1 MKIKKMTATF
11 GVLDHAV
18 LIPGEGLTVITAPNE
33 AGKSTWAGFLKA
45 MFYGIDTRERDKAG
59 HLADKNRYQPWSGA
73 PMEGELQLE
82 WECQDITLRRF
93 AAKGSPFSGFEAV
106 YTASGDPVPGLT
118 SANVGA
124 AILGVGREVY
134 LRSAFVGQGKAAVTP
149 NGELEARIAALAT
162 SGQED
167 VSYSTVERTLKDWRN
182 RRRANRSNGL
192 LPELE
197 EELAQAEQA
206 LQDMGRIRAQAQAD
220 QERLASLEAEQQ
232 RLKDDVALWDRIE
245 KHDLNRRYG
254 QALADQ
260 EAAQAAL
267 DALSPPAPE
276 MDGWTAQEAREWAQQ
291 EQEQYQ
297 AAVDERRKL
306 QEQRD
311 AIQAASQKKARI
323 AVILAAVLA
332 AAGIVLGVLGGLGL
346 EAHRLPAALSGQV
359 QAVLQEF
366 QHLPHG
372 PIRPVAQQVGQADGE
387 GGLGRSQGPG
397 PAKAVL
403 KDLKPDAAA
412 VVGIGEEK
420 GEFHIAH
427 PEDPA
432 LGEVLL
438 QLPGGLVEEGVPHLV
453 AEAAVDVGKLLE
465 AQQDDVEPLPA
476 GQAEGELIAEAVAVA
491 HAGEA
496 VQLHPSALEADVE
509 DEVGHGDDG
518 AVEKDLGVEPLE
530 DHEQHHQRGEGAHD
544 VDYAPADAPAV
555 AEVAHHQGQELHGEE
570 AVAQGVEGPALV
582 GVLVIKVEEDAAP
595 EVPEHCGGEEQD
607 QDDEQPPGL
616 AEAAAVVDMLQDE
629 IKEVGC
635 HHRGH
640 DDDHEEIEAVEEQV
654 EPQGQVEGV
663 VDGEDTQD
671 VEQDGAH
678 GEPQAD
684 LVHLSTVGGRLL
696 LTAVGEHQQR
706 QNDGGEQLR

>member
-18 LIPGEGLTVITAPNE
+18 LTPGEGLTVIIAPNE

-93 AAKGSPFSGFEAV
+93 AAKGSPFSGVEAV

-346 EAHRLPAALSGQV
+346 ATQLPPEVCFYTLLAAFAALIWRNRTLMDAQRKLDGLELPDPPQSQDWSGQAQAHADYLARQERLELELRHASQRVDDLAAQGGRAFDTLEYLTPPARSRVDTAARLARVEAEIAQRRQVLAQSQGRLEQLGNSEEAQARASQLEGHRLVRLGEYDALELAMKVLSDANDELRQRFSPALNQEAARILSALTGGRY
-359 QAVLQEF
+359 
-366 QHLPHG
+366 QHLTLS
-372 PIRPVAQQVGQADGE
+372 RDFSAQA
-387 GGLGRSQGPG
+387 GPG
-397 PAKAVL
+397 N
-403 KDLKPDAAA
+403 
-412 VVGIGEEK
+412 
-420 GEFHIAH
+420 
-427 PEDPA
+427 A
-432 LGEVLL
+432 LPRSALYLSAGTLDQL
-438 QLPGGLVEEGVPHLV
+438 YLALRLAICQLTLPGIPLVLDD
-453 AEAAVDVGKLLE
+453 ALANFDDQRLDLALTFLE
-465 AQQDDVEPLPA
+465 
-476 GQAEGELIAEAVAVA
+476 
-491 HAGEA
+491 
-496 VQLHPSALEADVE
+496 QL
-509 DEVGHGDDG
+509 G
-518 AVEKDLGVEPLE
+518 
-530 DHEQHHQRGEGAHD
+530 
-544 VDYAPADAPAV
+544 
-555 AEVAHHQGQELHGEE
+555 
-570 AVAQGVEGPALV
+570 
-582 GVLVIKVEEDAAP
+582 
-595 EVPEHCGGEEQD
+595 
-607 QDDEQPPGL
+607 
-616 AEAAAVVDMLQDE
+616 
-629 IKEVGC
+629 
-635 HHRGH
+635 
-640 DDDHEEIEAVEEQV
+640 
-654 EPQGQVEGV
+654 
-663 VDGEDTQD
+663 
-671 VEQDGAH
+671 
-678 GEPQAD
+678 
-684 LVHLSTVGGRLL
+684 
-696 LTAVGEHQQR
+696 QQR
-706 QNDGGEQLR
+706 QVLLFSCQHREESWACAHQIPALTLGGGSQH

>member
-346 EAHRLPAALSGQV
+346 ATQLPPEVCFYTLLAAFAALIWRNRTLMDAQRKLDGLELPDPPQSQDWSGQAQAHADYLARQERLELELRHASQRVDDLAAQGGRAFDTLEYLPPPARSRVDTAARLARVEAEIAQRRQVLAQSQGRLEQLGNPERSASQSFPARRAASGPAGGIRRAGAGHESPVGRQRRAAPALLPRSQPGGSPYPVRPHRRAVPAPHPEPGLLRPGRAGERPAPLCPVPVRRDPGSALPGPPAGHLPAHPARDSLGAGRRAGQ
-359 QAVLQEF
+359 F
-366 QHLPHG
+366 
-372 PIRPVAQQVGQADGE
+372 R
-387 GGLGRSQGPG
+387 RSAAGPG
-397 PAKAVL
+397 P
-403 KDLKPDAAA
+403 DLPGTAGTAAA
-412 VVGIGEEK
+412 S
-420 GEFHIAH
+420 
-427 PEDPA
+427 PA
-432 LGEVLL
+432 LF
-438 QLPGGLVEEGVPHLV
+438 
-453 AEAAVDVGKLLE
+453 
-465 AQQDDVEPLPA
+465 LPA
-476 GQAEGELIAEAVAVA
+476 QGGIL
-491 HAGEA
+491 G
-496 VQLHPSALEADVE
+496 LCPPDPRPHPRWRQSTLRKGNDY
-509 DEVGHGDDG
+509 GISHSNS
-518 AVEKDLGVEPLE
+518 
-530 DHEQHHQRGEGAHD
+530 HHRR
-544 VDYAPADAPAV
+544 PRRWR
-555 AEVAHHQGQELHGEE
+555 
-570 AVAQGVEGPALV
+570 GPAT
-582 GVLVIKVEEDAAP
+582 GVCRPAGPA
-595 EVPEHCGGEEQD
+595 
-607 QDDEQPPGL
+607 
-616 AEAAAVVDMLQDE
+616 
-629 IKEVGC
+629 
-635 HHRGH
+635 
-640 DDDHEEIEAVEEQV
+640 
-654 EPQGQVEGV
+654 
-663 VDGEDTQD
+663 
-671 VEQDGAH
+671 
-678 GEPQAD
+678 
-684 LVHLSTVGGRLL
+684 
-696 LTAVGEHQQR
+696 
-706 QNDGGEQLR
+706 

>member
-18 LIPGEGLTVITAPNE
+18 LTPGEGLTVITAPNE

-346 EAHRLPAALSGQV
+346 ATQLPPEVCFYTLLAAFAALIWRNRTLMDAQRKLDGLELPDPPQSQDWSGQAQAHADYLARQERLELELRHASQRVDDLAAQGGRAFDTLEYLTPPARSRVDTAARLARVEAEIAQRRQVLAQSQGRLEQLGNSEEAQARASQLEGHRLVRLGEYDALELAMKVLSDANDELRQRFSPALNQEAARILSALTGGRY
-359 QAVLQEF
+359 
-366 QHLPHG
+366 QHLTLS
-372 PIRPVAQQVGQADGE
+372 RDFSAQA
-387 GGLGRSQGPG
+387 GPG
-397 PAKAVL
+397 N
-403 KDLKPDAAA
+403 
-412 VVGIGEEK
+412 
-420 GEFHIAH
+420 
-427 PEDPA
+427 A
-432 LGEVLL
+432 LPRSALYLSAGTLDQL
-438 QLPGGLVEEGVPHLV
+438 YLALRLAICQLTLPGIPLVL
-453 AEAAVDVGKLLE
+453 
-465 AQQDDVEPLPA
+465 DD
-476 GQAEGELIAEAVAVA
+476 
-491 HAGEA
+491 
-496 VQLHPSALEADVE
+496 ALANF
-509 DEVGHGDDG
+509 DDQRL
-518 AVEKDLGVEPLE
+518 DL
-530 DHEQHHQRGEGAHD
+530 
-544 VDYAPADAPAV
+544 
-555 AEVAHHQGQELHGEE
+555 
-570 AVAQGVEGPALV
+570 ALTF
-582 GVLVIKVEEDAAP
+582 L
-595 EVPEHCGGEEQD
+595 
-607 QDDEQPPGL
+607 
-616 AEAAAVVDMLQDE
+616 
-629 IKEVGC
+629 
-635 HHRGH
+635 
-640 DDDHEEIEAVEEQV
+640 
-654 EPQGQVEGV
+654 
-663 VDGEDTQD
+663 
-671 VEQDGAH
+671 
-678 GEPQAD
+678 
-684 LVHLSTVGGRLL
+684 
-696 LTAVGEHQQR
+696 
-706 QNDGGEQLR
+706 EQL

>member
-1 MKIKKMTATF
+1 MKIKRMTASF
-11 GVLDHAV
+11 GGLEGAR
-18 LIPGEGLTVITAPNE
+18 LELGPGLNVIQAPNE
-33 AGKSTWAGFLKA
+33 GGKSTWAGFLKA
-45 MFYGIDTRERDKAG
+45 MLYGIDTRDRDRKG
-59 HLADKNRYQPWSGA
+59 YLADKNRYQPWSGA

-332 AAGIVLGVLGGLGL
+332 AAGIVLGVLGGLGGIVYIIAGVSEWKFENGVAGFGFL
-346 EAHRLPAALSGQV
+346 ALAVMIFGQWKPTRIALAALLFG
-359 QAVLQEF
+359 F
-366 QHLPHG
+366 F
-372 PIRPVAQQVGQADGE
+372 R
-387 GGLGRSQGPG
+387 
-397 PAKAVL
+397 
-403 KDLKPDAAA
+403 
-412 VVGIGEEK
+412 
-420 GEFHIAH
+420 
-427 PEDPA
+427 A
-432 LGEVLL
+432 LGNVYSGFDLLSNLNLPSSVYNMLPYVISLVVLAFTS
-438 QLPGGLVEEGVPHLV
+438 QKSRAP
-453 AEAAVDVGKLLE
+453 K
-465 AQQDDVEPLPA
+465 
-476 GQAEGELIAEAVAVA
+476 AEGIPYDKA
-491 HAGEA
+491 
-496 VQLHPSALEADVE
+496 
-509 DEVGHGDDG
+509 
-518 AVEKDLGVEPLE
+518 
-530 DHEQHHQRGEGAHD
+530 R
-544 VDYAPADAPAV
+544 
-555 AEVAHHQGQELHGEE
+555 
-570 AVAQGVEGPALV
+570 
-582 GVLVIKVEEDAAP
+582 
-595 EVPEHCGGEEQD
+595 
-607 QDDEQPPGL
+607 
-616 AEAAAVVDMLQDE
+616 
-629 IKEVGC
+629 
-635 HHRGH
+635 R
-640 DDDHEEIEAVEEQV
+640 
-654 EPQGQVEGV
+654 
-663 VDGEDTQD
+663 
-671 VEQDGAH
+671 
-678 GEPQAD
+678 
-684 LVHLSTVGGRLL
+684 
-696 LTAVGEHQQR
+696 
-706 QNDGGEQLR
+706 

>member
-346 EAHRLPAALSGQV
+346 ATQLPPEVCFYTLLAAFAALIWRNRTLMDAQRKLDGLELPDPPQSQDWSGQA
-359 QAVLQEF
+359 QAHADYLARQERLELELRHASQRVDDLAAQGGRAFDTLEYLPPPARSRVDTAARLARVEAEIAQRRQVLAQSQGRLEQLGNPEEAQARASQLEGQRLVRLEEYDALELAMKVLSDANDELRQRFSPALNQEAARILSALTGGRY
-366 QHLPHG
+366 QHLTLS
-372 PIRPVAQQVGQADGE
+372 RDFSAQA
-387 GGLGRSQGPG
+387 GPG
-397 PAKAVL
+397 N
-403 KDLKPDAAA
+403 
-412 VVGIGEEK
+412 
-420 GEFHIAH
+420 
-427 PEDPA
+427 A
-432 LGEVLL
+432 LPRSALYLSAGTLDQL
-438 QLPGGLVEEGVPHLV
+438 YLALRLAICQLTLPGIPLVLDDALANFDPRWRQSTLRKGNDYGISHSNSHHRRPRRWRGPATGVCR
-453 AEAAVDVGKLLE
+453 
-465 AQQDDVEPLPA
+465 PA
-476 GQAEGELIAEAVAVA
+476 G
-491 HAGEA
+491 
-496 VQLHPSALEADVE
+496 
-509 DEVGHGDDG
+509 
-518 AVEKDLGVEPLE
+518 
-530 DHEQHHQRGEGAHD
+530 
-544 VDYAPADAPAV
+544 PA
-555 AEVAHHQGQELHGEE
+555 
-570 AVAQGVEGPALV
+570 
-582 GVLVIKVEEDAAP
+582 
-595 EVPEHCGGEEQD
+595 
-607 QDDEQPPGL
+607 
-616 AEAAAVVDMLQDE
+616 
-629 IKEVGC
+629 
-635 HHRGH
+635 
-640 DDDHEEIEAVEEQV
+640 
-654 EPQGQVEGV
+654 
-663 VDGEDTQD
+663 
-671 VEQDGAH
+671 
-678 GEPQAD
+678 
-684 LVHLSTVGGRLL
+684 
-696 LTAVGEHQQR
+696 
-706 QNDGGEQLR
+706 

>member
-167 VSYSTVERTLKDWRN
+167 VSYSTAERTLKDWRN

-346 EAHRLPAALSGQV
+346 ATQLPPEVCFYTLLAAFAALIWRNRTLMDAQRKLDGLELPDPPQSQDWSGQA
-359 QAVLQEF
+359 QAHADYLARQERLELELRHASQRVDDLAAQGGRAFDTLEYLPPPARSRVDTAARLARVEAEIAQRRQVLAQSQGRLEQLGNPEEAQARASQLEGQRLVRLEEYDALELAMKVLSDANDELRQRFSPALNQEAARILSALTGGRY
-366 QHLPHG
+366 QHLTLS
-372 PIRPVAQQVGQADGE
+372 RDFSAQA
-387 GGLGRSQGPG
+387 GPG
-397 PAKAVL
+397 N
-403 KDLKPDAAA
+403 
-412 VVGIGEEK
+412 
-420 GEFHIAH
+420 
-427 PEDPA
+427 A
-432 LGEVLL
+432 LPRSALYLSAGTLDQL
-438 QLPGGLVEEGVPHLV
+438 YLALRLAICQLTLPGIPLVLDD
-453 AEAAVDVGKLLE
+453 ALANFDDQRLDLALTFLE
-465 AQQDDVEPLPA
+465 
-476 GQAEGELIAEAVAVA
+476 
-491 HAGEA
+491 
-496 VQLHPSALEADVE
+496 QL
-509 DEVGHGDDG
+509 G
-518 AVEKDLGVEPLE
+518 
-530 DHEQHHQRGEGAHD
+530 
-544 VDYAPADAPAV
+544 
-555 AEVAHHQGQELHGEE
+555 
-570 AVAQGVEGPALV
+570 
-582 GVLVIKVEEDAAP
+582 
-595 EVPEHCGGEEQD
+595 
-607 QDDEQPPGL
+607 
-616 AEAAAVVDMLQDE
+616 
-629 IKEVGC
+629 
-635 HHRGH
+635 
-640 DDDHEEIEAVEEQV
+640 
-654 EPQGQVEGV
+654 
-663 VDGEDTQD
+663 
-671 VEQDGAH
+671 
-678 GEPQAD
+678 
-684 LVHLSTVGGRLL
+684 
-696 LTAVGEHQQR
+696 QQR
-706 QNDGGEQLR
+706 QVLLFSSQHREESWACAHQIPALTLGGGSQH

>member
-18 LIPGEGLTVITAPNE
+18 LTPGEGLTVIIAPNE

-297 AAVDERRKL
+297 AAVDEHRKL

-346 EAHRLPAALSGQV
+346 VTQLPPEVCFYTLLAAFAALIWRNRTLMDAQRKLDGLELPDPPQSQDWGGQA
-359 QAVLQEF
+359 QAHADYLARQERLELELRHAS
-366 QHLPHG
+366 QRVDDLAAQGGAGRG
-372 PIRPVAQQVGQADGE
+372 PLGFFPGGGAAPAPAPAPPQPIGHQVG
-387 GGLGRSQGPG
+387 PG
-397 PAKAVL
+397 
-403 KDLKPDAAA
+403 
-412 VVGIGEEK
+412 
-420 GEFHIAH
+420 
-427 PEDPA
+427 
-432 LGEVLL
+432 
-438 QLPGGLVEEGVPHLV
+438 
-453 AEAAVDVGKLLE
+453 
-465 AQQDDVEPLPA
+465 
-476 GQAEGELIAEAVAVA
+476 
-491 HAGEA
+491 
-496 VQLHPSALEADVE
+496 
-509 DEVGHGDDG
+509 
-518 AVEKDLGVEPLE
+518 
-530 DHEQHHQRGEGAHD
+530 
-544 VDYAPADAPAV
+544 
-555 AEVAHHQGQELHGEE
+555 
-570 AVAQGVEGPALV
+570 
-582 GVLVIKVEEDAAP
+582 
-595 EVPEHCGGEEQD
+595 
-607 QDDEQPPGL
+607 
-616 AEAAAVVDMLQDE
+616 
-629 IKEVGC
+629 
-635 HHRGH
+635 
-640 DDDHEEIEAVEEQV
+640 
-654 EPQGQVEGV
+654 
-663 VDGEDTQD
+663 
-671 VEQDGAH
+671 
-678 GEPQAD
+678 
-684 LVHLSTVGGRLL
+684 
-696 LTAVGEHQQR
+696 
-706 QNDGGEQLR
+706 

>member
-297 AAVDERRKL
+297 ACL
-306 QEQRD
+306 LYT
-311 AIQAASQKKARI
+311 S
-323 AVILAAVLA
+323 
-332 AAGIVLGVLGGLGL
+332 
-346 EAHRLPAALSGQV
+346 
-359 QAVLQEF
+359 
-366 QHLPHG
+366 
-372 PIRPVAQQVGQADGE
+372 
-387 GGLGRSQGPG
+387 
-397 PAKAVL
+397 
-403 KDLKPDAAA
+403 DAA
-412 VVGIGEEK
+412 
-420 GEFHIAH
+420 
-427 PEDPA
+427 
-432 LGEVLL
+432 
-438 QLPGGLVEEGVPHLV
+438 
-453 AEAAVDVGKLLE
+453 
-465 AQQDDVEPLPA
+465 
-476 GQAEGELIAEAVAVA
+476 
-491 HAGEA
+491 
-496 VQLHPSALEADVE
+496 
-509 DEVGHGDDG
+509 DE
-518 AVEKDLGVEPLE
+518 
-530 DHEQHHQRGEGAHD
+530 
-544 VDYAPADAPAV
+544 
-555 AEVAHHQGQELHGEE
+555 
-570 AVAQGVEGPALV
+570 
-582 GVLVIKVEEDAAP
+582 
-595 EVPEHCGGEEQD
+595 
-607 QDDEQPPGL
+607 
-616 AEAAAVVDMLQDE
+616 
-629 IKEVGC
+629 
-635 HHRGH
+635 
-640 DDDHEEIEAVEEQV
+640 
-654 EPQGQVEGV
+654 
-663 VDGEDTQD
+663 
-671 VEQDGAH
+671 
-678 GEPQAD
+678 
-684 LVHLSTVGGRLL
+684 
-696 LTAVGEHQQR
+696 
-706 QNDGGEQLR
+706 

>member
-18 LIPGEGLTVITAPNE
+18 LTPGEGLTVIIAPNE

-192 LPELE
+192 LPELD

-346 EAHRLPAALSGQV
+346 ATQLPPEVCFYTLLAAFAALIWRNRTLMDAQRKLDGLELPDPPQSQDWSGQAQAHADYLARQERLELELRHASQRVDDLAAQGGRAFDTLEYLTPPARSRVDTAARLARVEAEIAQRRQVLAQSQGRLEQLGNSEEAQARASQLEGHRLVRLGEYDALELAMKVLSDANDELRQRFSPALNQEAARILSALTGGRY
-359 QAVLQEF
+359 
-366 QHLPHG
+366 QHLTLS
-372 PIRPVAQQVGQADGE
+372 RDFSAQA
-387 GGLGRSQGPG
+387 GPG
-397 PAKAVL
+397 MPC
-403 KDLKPDAAA
+403 
-412 VVGIGEEK
+412 
-420 GEFHIAH
+420 
-427 PEDPA
+427 PA
-432 LGEVLL
+432 LPCICP
-438 QLPGGLVEEGVPHLV
+438 PGPWISSTWPSGW
-453 AEAAVDVGKLLE
+453 
-465 AQQDDVEPLPA
+465 
-476 GQAEGELIAEAVAVA
+476 
-491 HAGEA
+491 
-496 VQLHPSALEADVE
+496 PSASS
-509 DEVGHGDDG
+509 
-518 AVEKDLGVEPLE
+518 P
-530 DHEQHHQRGEGAHD
+530 
-544 VDYAPADAPAV
+544 
-555 AEVAHHQGQELHGEE
+555 
-570 AVAQGVEGPALV
+570 
-582 GVLVIKVEEDAAP
+582 
-595 EVPEHCGGEEQD
+595 C
-607 QDDEQPPGL
+607 PGFPWCWTTRWP
-616 AEAAAVVDMLQDE
+616 
-629 IKEVGC
+629 I
-635 HHRGH
+635 
-640 DDDHEEIEAVEEQV
+640 
-654 EPQGQVEGV
+654 
-663 VDGEDTQD
+663 
-671 VEQDGAH
+671 
-678 GEPQAD
+678 
-684 LVHLSTVGGRLL
+684 STISGW
-696 LTAVGEHQQR
+696 TWP
-706 QNDGGEQLR
+706 

>member
-18 LIPGEGLTVITAPNE
+18 LTPGEGLTVIIAPNE

-346 EAHRLPAALSGQV
+346 ATQLPPEVCFYTLLAAFAALIWRNRTLMDAQRKLDGLELPDPPQSQDWSGQAQAHADYLARQERLELELRHASQRVDDLAAQGGRAFDTLEYLTPPARSRVDTAARLARVEAEIAQRRQVLAQSQGRLEQLGNSEEAQARASQLEGHRLVRLGEYDALELAMKVLSDANDELRQRFSPALNQEAARILSALTGGRY
-359 QAVLQEF
+359 
-366 QHLPHG
+366 QHLTLSRDFSAQAG
-372 PIRPVAQQVGQADGE
+372 PGNALPRSALYLSAGTLDQLYLALRPVSYTH
-387 GGLGRSQGPG
+387 LTLPT
-397 PAKAVL
+397 KA
-403 KDLKPDAAA
+403 
-412 VVGIGEEK
+412 
-420 GEFHIAH
+420 
-427 PEDPA
+427 
-432 LGEVLL
+432 
-438 QLPGGLVEEGVPHLV
+438 
-453 AEAAVDVGKLLE
+453 
-465 AQQDDVEPLPA
+465 
-476 GQAEGELIAEAVAVA
+476 
-491 HAGEA
+491 
-496 VQLHPSALEADVE
+496 
-509 DEVGHGDDG
+509 
-518 AVEKDLGVEPLE
+518 
-530 DHEQHHQRGEGAHD
+530 
-544 VDYAPADAPAV
+544 
-555 AEVAHHQGQELHGEE
+555 
-570 AVAQGVEGPALV
+570 
-582 GVLVIKVEEDAAP
+582 
-595 EVPEHCGGEEQD
+595 
-607 QDDEQPPGL
+607 
-616 AEAAAVVDMLQDE
+616 
-629 IKEVGC
+629 
-635 HHRGH
+635 
-640 DDDHEEIEAVEEQV
+640 
-654 EPQGQVEGV
+654 
-663 VDGEDTQD
+663 
-671 VEQDGAH
+671 
-678 GEPQAD
+678 
-684 LVHLSTVGGRLL
+684 
-696 LTAVGEHQQR
+696 
-706 QNDGGEQLR
+706 

>member
-18 LIPGEGLTVITAPNE
+18 LTPGEGLTVITAPNE

-346 EAHRLPAALSGQV
+346 ATQLPPEVCFYTLLAAFAALIWRNRTLMDAQRKLDGLELPDPPQSQDWSGQAQAHADYLARQERLELELRHASQRVDDLAAQGGRAFDTLEYLTPPARSRVDTAARLARVEAEIAQRRQVLAQSQGRLEQLGNSEEAQARASQLEGHRLVRLGEYDALELAMKVLSDANDELRQRFSPALNQEAARILSALTGGRY
-359 QAVLQEF
+359 
-366 QHLPHG
+366 QHLTLS
-372 PIRPVAQQVGQADGE
+372 RDFSAQA
-387 GGLGRSQGPG
+387 GPG
-397 PAKAVL
+397 N
-403 KDLKPDAAA
+403 
-412 VVGIGEEK
+412 
-420 GEFHIAH
+420 
-427 PEDPA
+427 A
-432 LGEVLL
+432 LPRSALYLSAGTLDQL
-438 QLPGGLVEEGVPHLV
+438 YLALRLAICQLTLPGIPLVLDD
-453 AEAAVDVGKLLE
+453 ALANFDDQRLDLALTFLE
-465 AQQDDVEPLPA
+465 
-476 GQAEGELIAEAVAVA
+476 
-491 HAGEA
+491 
-496 VQLHPSALEADVE
+496 QL
-509 DEVGHGDDG
+509 G
-518 AVEKDLGVEPLE
+518 
-530 DHEQHHQRGEGAHD
+530 
-544 VDYAPADAPAV
+544 
-555 AEVAHHQGQELHGEE
+555 
-570 AVAQGVEGPALV
+570 
-582 GVLVIKVEEDAAP
+582 
-595 EVPEHCGGEEQD
+595 
-607 QDDEQPPGL
+607 
-616 AEAAAVVDMLQDE
+616 
-629 IKEVGC
+629 
-635 HHRGH
+635 
-640 DDDHEEIEAVEEQV
+640 
-654 EPQGQVEGV
+654 
-663 VDGEDTQD
+663 
-671 VEQDGAH
+671 
-678 GEPQAD
+678 
-684 LVHLSTVGGRLL
+684 
-696 LTAVGEHQQR
+696 QQR
-706 QNDGGEQLR
+706 QVLLFSCQLREESWACAHQIPALTLGGGSQH